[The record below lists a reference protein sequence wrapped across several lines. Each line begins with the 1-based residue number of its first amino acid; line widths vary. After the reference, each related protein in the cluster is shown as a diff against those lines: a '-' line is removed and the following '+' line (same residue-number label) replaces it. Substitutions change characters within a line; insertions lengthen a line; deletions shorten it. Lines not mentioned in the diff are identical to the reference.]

1 MNPKLEHFVFGLIL
15 APPAPLAGL
24 LVGWWGSYAL
34 LPERWI
40 PFGALSGLF
49 LGILADIFMLKK
61 LLDSAHQ
68 LGRILWV
75 AVFLFYTIG
84 VFGFF
89 MGVPLFNAF
98 LAIPAGFIV
107 GAKLARQKADPQ
119 RIRQAAGQTA
129 RFTTGMLTLVCCASA
144 LLALLSKST
153 ASDLQG
159 LLGLGF
165 EVTQAMIIGM
175 IVIGGAALLA
185 VSYGLTIISVH
196 FSHKFLDPKV

>member
-119 RIRQAAGQTA
+119 RIRQADCPVHH
-129 RFTTGMLTLVCCASA
+129 RHVNP
-144 LLALLSKST
+144 
-153 ASDLQG
+153 G
-159 LLGLGF
+159 LLCICVAGPAEQVHGLRSAGF
-165 EVTQAMIIGM
+165 ARAGIRGYAGDDHRDDRDRR
-175 IVIGGAALLA
+175 GGF
-185 VSYGLTIISVH
+185 VGG
-196 FSHKFLDPKV
+196 